1 MTDSNIKAQYAY
13 IAAHAEAARLIR
25 QLKKQLN
32 DFAAPGEQTNW
43 GHVGD
48 LQAMVSKLR
57 EALNEENDNA

>member
-32 DFAAPGEQTNW
+32 DFASPDEQTNW

-48 LQAMVSKLR
+48 LQAMISSLR
-57 EALNEENDNA
+57 EALNEEDDND

>member
-32 DFAAPGEQTNW
+32 DFAAPDEQTNW

-48 LQAMVSKLR
+48 INAMVSKLR
-57 EALNEENDNA
+57 EALNEEDGNA

>member
-43 GHVGD
+43 DHVGD
-48 LQAMVSKLR
+48 LQEMVSKLR
-57 EALNEENDNA
+57 EALN